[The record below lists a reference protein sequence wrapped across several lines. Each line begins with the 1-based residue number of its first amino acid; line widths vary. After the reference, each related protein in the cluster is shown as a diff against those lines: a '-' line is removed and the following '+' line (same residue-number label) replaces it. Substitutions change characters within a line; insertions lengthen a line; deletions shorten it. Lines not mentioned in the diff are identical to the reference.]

1 MLLQA
6 WGLMELQRGNVLAAI
21 LLLERSVQFDQRNS
35 NVLKWKPVILAKQQA
50 LTLRQKRNTRY
61 FV

>member
-1 MLLQA
+1 
-6 WGLMELQRGNVLAAI
+6 MELQRGNVLAAI

-35 NVLKWKPVILAKQQA
+35 NVKKWQPVLLATQQA
-50 LTLRQKRNTRY
+50 RTLRQKRNTRY